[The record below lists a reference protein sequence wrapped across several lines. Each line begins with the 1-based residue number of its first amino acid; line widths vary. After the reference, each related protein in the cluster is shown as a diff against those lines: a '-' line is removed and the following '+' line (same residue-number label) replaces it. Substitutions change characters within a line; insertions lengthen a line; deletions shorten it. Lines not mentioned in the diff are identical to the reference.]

1 VNVQITAEDSI
12 RDIRLYLETHADDL
26 PAEDEVTR
34 KGLVEKMVRKS
45 AGCFLWTVLVMRQ
58 LQEIYTSDE
67 IDEVLQEV
75 PEEMDELYR
84 RNLQIMESRPRTK
97 KLAQTVLI
105 WTLCATRALTLDEL
119 KDAIR
124 LDVGIVVVRDLE
136 RSISTLCSQ
145 FLFVDKQNKIQIVH
159 ETARTFLLNPDLK
172 SEFRVQMPLG
182 NVQLGLTC
190 LRCLTSDDMAVRINR
205 GGSKIHALAEYA
217 SLSFSEHLVHST
229 SSSDAL
235 FLALMEFLQ
244 KNVLVWIERMARENN
259 LGYLM
264 KTAMHLKAYQ
274 AIRAKH
280 VAPLQD
286 IVSSWAIDLPRIVT
300 VFGSNLSNHPE
311 AIYHIIP
318 PLCPRSSGIYRQ
330 FGALET
336 SLQLRGFSEPEW
348 NDRISCWYYG
358 QRARTIACQ
367 DRWFAIGLS
376 DGMVHIYWTSTCQES
391 VKMNHGE
398 SVRILRFGNL
408 AGTLV
413 STGLRMVKFWD
424 VSTGSL
430 LWEYRINSDPLA
442 VDFDDDDKKLVVAT
456 RSKKLFT
463 WSTINGILISQDTWH
478 HKLPLDDHHVISRA
492 PSTIVMSSSH
502 KLMAIVYRSMP
513 LCLWDLD
520 KQQQL
525 GLCTKTSDDGRDT
538 SDNIISACFN
548 PVQALNLI
556 AVAYMDG
563 DIALFDTLLMTMKC
577 HAKVQTHLL
586 AASPD
591 GRTLAGGD
599 SDGNIKLFDFETL
612 QLLYHINLSSDG
624 VGAVAFTGDSLRLM
638 ELRGAQANVWEPSA
652 LVRKWNYADDDFSSE
667 APAKFIQD
675 ARTHSDYEENITV
688 IQAVYEESM
697 AICGRANGSVG
708 ICDISSSEPAFQELY
723 KHKGASI
730 LSLDWNESHRIV
742 ATGDAAGRFKVM
754 RLVNDRQNIVTVS
767 DEHLAAHL
775 PYLHSIGQLMIS
787 PDGKKLLVSSSTADF
802 VWSLQTRKLI
812 LSRETEARTDWRWL
826 PHLQESTK
834 LMLLENSLLQTF
846 SWNASTVFTPESET
860 AIHIGNRRLVDLKS
874 MAIQTNN
881 NRLILKLGIKEDREL
896 SSAVHDAEETSLYAL
911 DLSEFKS
918 QPESLL
924 PEPLFLS
931 EGVSDL
937 PRVKALLGLAPGSF
951 GGLLLVFIAESGW
964 ICSIDLNT
972 PSPHSTFQ
980 RHFFIPSAWLST
992 NTRIVSAITTRK
1004 DILFVRDHEV
1014 AIIKNG
1020 LEAVE
1025 VIRLS

>member
-182 NVQLGLTC
+182 NVQLGLAC

-229 SSSDAL
+229 SSSDAR

-259 LGYLM
+259 LGYRM

-274 AIRAKH
+274 ASRAKH
-280 VAPLQD
+280 VATLQD
-286 IVSSWAIDLPRIVT
+286 VVSSWAIDLPRIVT
-300 VFGSNLSNHPE
+300 VFGRNLTKHPE

-318 PLCPRSSGIYRQ
+318 PLCPRSPGIYRQ
-330 FGALET
+330 FGTSET
-336 SLQLRGFSEPEW
+336 SLQLRGLSEPEW
-348 NDRISCWYYG
+348 NDRISSWNYG
-358 QRARTIACQ
+358 NRARSITCQ
-367 DRWFAIGLS
+367 DRRFAIGLL
-376 DGMVHIYWTSTCQES
+376 DGMIHIYWTSTCQES

-398 SVRILRFGNL
+398 PVGILRFGNL
-408 AGTLV
+408 ARTLV
-413 STGLRMVKFWD
+413 STGLRMVKSWD
-424 VSTGSL
+424 VSSGSL
-430 LWEYRINSDPLA
+430 LWEYRINWDHPLA
-442 VDFDDDDKKLVVAT
+442 LEFDVDDKKLVIAT
-456 RSKKLFT
+456 RTKKLFT
-463 WSTINGILISQDTWH
+463 WSTINRTLISQDAWH
-478 HKLPLDDHHVISRA
+478 HQLIWRRPLTV
-492 PSTIVMSSSH
+492 VMSSSH

-520 KQQQL
+520 RQQEL
-525 GLCTKTSDDGRDT
+525 GRCTRASDDDGSDT
-538 SDNIISACFN
+538 NNNIISAYFN

-556 AVAYMDG
+556 AVAYDDG
-563 DIALFDTLLMTMKC
+563 DIALFDTLSRTMKR
-577 HAKVQTHLL
+577 HAKAQTPGQLL

-624 VGAVAFTGDSLRLM
+624 VGALAFTGDSLRLM

-667 APAKFIQD
+667 ASAKSIQD
-675 ARTHSDYEENITV
+675 ARTHSDYQENITA
-688 IQAVYEESM
+688 IQAVYEEVWQYVEESM
-697 AICGRANGSVG
+697 A
-708 ICDISSSEPAFQELY
+708 
-723 KHKGASI
+723 
-730 LSLDWNESHRIV
+730 
-742 ATGDAAGRFKVM
+742 
-754 RLVNDRQNIVTVS
+754 RLVHVISVR
-767 DEHLAAHL
+767 
-775 PYLHSIGQLMIS
+775 PGQ
-787 PDGKKLLVSSSTADF
+787 
-802 VWSLQTRKLI
+802 
-812 LSRETEARTDWRWL
+812 
-826 PHLQESTK
+826 H
-834 LMLLENSLLQTF
+834 
-846 SWNASTVFTPESET
+846 
-860 AIHIGNRRLVDLKS
+860 
-874 MAIQTNN
+874 
-881 NRLILKLGIKEDREL
+881 
-896 SSAVHDAEETSLYAL
+896 
-911 DLSEFKS
+911 FKN
-918 QPESLL
+918 
-924 PEPLFLS
+924 F
-931 EGVSDL
+931 
-937 PRVKALLGLAPGSF
+937 
-951 GGLLLVFIAESGW
+951 
-964 ICSIDLNT
+964 
-972 PSPHSTFQ
+972 
-980 RHFFIPSAWLST
+980 T
-992 NTRIVSAITTRK
+992 NTKEHPSS
-1004 DILFVRDHEV
+1004 H
-1014 AIIKNG
+1014 
-1020 LEAVE
+1020 
-1025 VIRLS
+1025 